1 MARLQQLWDLALQTK
16 CPPLDVAEPVV
27 CKLEDDPNFKAD
39 KSSVSA
45 TNGAV
50 EMDAFIKM
58 ETGRSIG
65 AAVGKTV
72 VARATHKRAIIDG
85 GSTCSGGRV
94 VKPKGPYGCT

>member
-1 MARLQQLWDLALQTK
+1 MARLQQFWDLALQTRR
-16 CPPLDVAEPVV
+16 PPLDVAEPVV

-39 KSSVSA
+39 KSSVPA

-58 ETGRSIG
+58 ETRRSIG

-72 VARATHKRAIIDG
+72 VAGATNKRAIING

>member
-1 MARLQQLWDLALQTK
+1 M
-16 CPPLDVAEPVV
+16 V
-27 CKLEDDPNFKAD
+27 CKLEDDPNFKVD
-39 KSSVSA
+39 KSSVLA

-50 EMDAFIKM
+50 EMDAFIRM
-58 ETGRSIG
+58 ETRRSIG

-72 VARATHKRAIIDG
+72 VAGATNKCAIIDG